1 MNSIPET
8 PSKLPDDIEALKELL
23 QEKSARNEQLTAEN
37 QRYKAQ
43 VSTLQE
49 QLNILLQK
57 RFGSS
62 SEKIP
67 PDQMRLFNE
76 AEADVEEQA
85 AEAESITVPEHQRR
99 KRGRKPLP
107 ESLPRVRVEH
117 DLPEAEKTCGCGC
130 QLTRIGEEISEQLD
144 IIPAQVRVIQHVR
157 SKYACRGCEE
167 TIKTAPLPPQPI
179 PKSNASPGL
188 LAHIAVAK
196 YQDAL
201 PLYRQEK
208 ILQRI
213 GVDIPR
219 ATLANWMIRLGALIQ
234 PLINLIQDKLLAYD
248 ILGMDET
255 LLQVLKE
262 PGRKATS
269 NSYLWVQRGGPPDQ
283 TVVLFYYDPSRGQA
297 VANELLSEY
306 QGFIQTDG
314 YEVYEAVAS
323 RRSDI
328 ILVGCMAHAR
338 RKFDEAVK
346 AQGNKGKSKV
356 GKAMMGL
363 SFIQKLYRIEKAIK
377 DAPAEERYKVRQ
389 EQASPVLD
397 DLHIWLE
404 KSLPEVPPGSATGKA
419 LNYLHNQWGKLIRY
433 IDDGRLS
440 IDNNATERA
449 IKPFVIGRK
458 NWLFSDTVK
467 GAKASAN
474 IYSLIE
480 TAKVNGLEPYHYLR
494 YVFKELPKA
503 ETLDQIEQLLPFNV
517 EIENLTDTETP
528 R

>member
-1 MNSIPET
+1 M
-8 PSKLPDDIEALKELL
+8 
-23 QEKSARNEQLTAEN
+23 
-37 QRYKAQ
+37 
-43 VSTLQE
+43 
-49 QLNILLQK
+49 
-57 RFGSS
+57 
-62 SEKIP
+62 
-67 PDQMRLFNE
+67 
-76 AEADVEEQA
+76 
-85 AEAESITVPEHQRR
+85 
-99 KRGRKPLP
+99 
-107 ESLPRVRVEH
+107 
-117 DLPEAEKTCGCGC
+117 
-130 QLTRIGEEISEQLD
+130 
-144 IIPAQVRVIQHVR
+144 
-157 SKYACRGCEE
+157 
-167 TIKTAPLPPQPI
+167 
-179 PKSNASPGL
+179 
-188 LAHIAVAK
+188 AK

-219 ATLANWMIRLGALIQ
+219 ATLANWMTRLGALIQ

-283 TVVLFYYDPSRGQA
+283 TVVLFHYDPSRGQV
-297 VANELLSEY
+297 VADELLSEY

-314 YEVYEAVAS
+314 YEVYEAVAN

-346 AQGNKGKSKV
+346 AQGNKGKSKA

-377 DAPAEERYKVRQ
+377 GAPPEERYKVRH
-389 EQASPVLD
+389 EQANPVLD
-397 DLHIWLE
+397 DLHTWLE

-419 LNYLHNQWGKLIRY
+419 LNYLHNQWEKLIRY

-440 IDNNATERA
+440 IDNNATERS
-449 IKPFVIGRK
+449 IKPFVIGR
-458 NWLFSDTVK
+458 NYAHPAIMRS
-467 GAKASAN
+467 
-474 IYSLIE
+474 
-480 TAKVNGLEPYHYLR
+480 
-494 YVFKELPKA
+494 
-503 ETLDQIEQLLPFNV
+503 
-517 EIENLTDTETP
+517 
-528 R
+528 